1 MSLGHGGARRGAGRR
16 SADDDDSQSTAQQDY
31 DEEKA
36 RHEKIKADEREF
48 KLAVLQQ
55 EYLLKTDVQQA
66 AATAMS
72 VLTQSL
78 RSIPDNLERVL
89 SLAPE
94 VVEQIAVQIDASLAE
109 ASSAFKA
116 MSSDA

>member
-16 SADDDDSQSTAQQDY
+16 SADDDSQSTAQQDY

-48 KLAVLQQ
+48 KLAVLQG
-55 EYLLKTDVQQA
+55 EYVPRADVQQA

-78 RSIPDNLERVL
+78 RSIPDNLERTL

-94 VVEQIAVQIDASLAE
+94 LVEQIAIQIDASLSE
-109 ASSAFKA
+109 ASAAFKA
-116 MSSDA
+116 MSRDA

>member
-1 MSLGHGGARRGAGRR
+1 MTIGRGGARPNSGPR
-16 SADDDDSQSTAQQDY
+16 SADEPKSTAQQDY

-48 KLAVLQQ
+48 KLAVLQG
-55 EYLLKTDVQQA
+55 EYVPRADVQQA

-78 RSIPDNLERVL
+78 RSIPDNLERTL

-94 VVEQIAVQIDASLAE
+94 LVEQIAIQIDASLSE
-109 ASSAFKA
+109 ASAAFKA
-116 MSSDA
+116 MSKDA